1 MLPYPE
7 LLALLAKELSARS
20 PNDSLCA
27 YIACQISSEAP
38 SPLECASDLRGAL
51 LKSGNFFENGASFS
65 TEAFMPAF
73 KAALAGLP
81 DPACRIQILRGPSP
95 APKKRKAE
103 PHAGHGAAC
112 RETEYSPACGMQP
125 GDFYAKSLAKRC
137 FEAALSAVPFL
148 DSSWRSRGEDGPV
161 TLFAKACAGRP
172 GPGRGGA
179 AAFLQALERQGCG
192 ADDIEN
198 RHRKPS
204 EYLFE
209 PVAGVLAK
217 SDRGL
222 AGGLSLADS
231 LPGQSLQ
238 APLEAMADYFEAL
251 LDSGSRPIGAAFGIT
266 LYDCAFLAFYCAHP
280 ASERIRR
287 ICQGCRVAGTAP
299 DAPKTVLHI
308 LAEGSGAALAFAE
321 EMQLSD
327 LIAQSQNLRRPPS
340 MRI

>member
-7 LLALLAKELSARS
+7 LLALLAKELSAQS
-20 PNDSLCA
+20 PDDSLCA
-27 YIACQISSEAP
+27 YIACQISAAAP
-38 SPLECASDLRGAL
+38 APLACAADLRAAL
-51 LKSGNFFENGASFS
+51 SKSGNFFENGAEFT

-81 DPACRIQILRGPSP
+81 DPACRIQIRRGPPP
-95 APKKRKAE
+95 APKKRAPSAARQSDRGCE
-103 PHAGHGAAC
+103 PD
-112 RETEYSPACGMQP
+112 YSPALGIPP
-125 GDFYAKSLAKRC
+125 GEFYAKSLAGRR
-137 FEAALSAVPFL
+137 FSPALSAVPFL
-148 DSSWRSRGEDGPV
+148 DSSWRSRREDGPV

-209 PVAGVLAK
+209 PIAAALAK
-217 SDRGL
+217 SDRSLAAGFGL
-222 AGGLSLADS
+222 AQSVDRTSLHAS
-231 LPGQSLQ
+231 LDAL
-238 APLEAMADYFEAL
+238 ADYFEGL
-251 LDSGSRPIGAAFGIT
+251 LDAGSRPIGAAFGIT
-266 LYDCAFLAFYCAHP
+266 LFDCAFLAIYCAHP
-280 ASERIRR
+280 GSDRIKR

-321 EMQLSD
+321 EMQLSA
-327 LIAQSQNLRRPPS
+327 LIAQSQTLRRPSS